1 MTNRRVSETI
11 LASLRH
17 AWWVSLL
24 ALPVVVAACNK
35 GSGPGY

>member
-11 LASLRH
+11 RAALRR
-17 AWWVSLL
+17 AWWLSLL

>member
-1 MTNRRVSETI
+1 MTTRKVSETV
-11 LASLRH
+11 LASVRR
-17 AWWVSLL
+17 AWWLSLL